1 MGQILP
7 EGQFISTNGST
18 VISNLEYDLLT
29 VLQNKSEALKAYE
42 TYMKDARE
50 MGSGPCAE
58 LFQKLQQAD
67 MEHAQEIRQHLQ
79 QVMQQGKM

>member
-1 MGQILP
+1 MTTD
-7 EGQFISTNGST
+7 TNSE

-42 TYMKDARE
+42 TYMQDAQAI
-50 MGSGPCAE
+50 GSQPCVE

-67 MEHAQEIRQHLQ
+67 RQHAQEIRQHLQ
-79 QVMQQGKM
+79 EVMQKGKM

>member
-1 MGQILP
+1 MA
-7 EGQFISTNGST
+7 TNGSS

-42 TYMKDARE
+42 TYMKDAEE
-50 MGSGPCAE
+50 MGSQPCVE

-67 MEHAQEIRQHLQ
+67 MDHAQEIRQHLQ
-79 QVMQQGKM
+79 EVMQKGKM